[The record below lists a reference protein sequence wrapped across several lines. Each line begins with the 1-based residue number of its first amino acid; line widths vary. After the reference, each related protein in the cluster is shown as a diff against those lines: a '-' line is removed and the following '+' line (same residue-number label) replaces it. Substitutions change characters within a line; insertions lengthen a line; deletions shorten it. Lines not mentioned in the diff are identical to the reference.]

1 LLRRTL
7 ALTLAVPAV
16 ALTTAGLTPAS
27 AATVPTCH
35 GVAATVVGTAGDDT
49 LVGTNGPDVIV
60 GLGGNDHIR
69 GLRGNDLLCGGLG
82 ADELVG
88 GRGDDALHG
97 GLDQH
102 RHLAHGQVV
111 VKGDL
116 LDGGPGDDLLD
127 AQADYGHHA
136 PVKRLD
142 TVTYRRSPGPV
153 AVDLRAGTGRGE
165 GQDTIVRD
173 DRLQVVGSDFD
184 DQLAGSSRREFFL
197 GRGGDDRL
205 AGRGGAD
212 VLVDSTGDDTL
223 SGGPGSDFVIGFRGT
238 DTLAGNGGPDVLAGI
253 SRTSVTV
260 HGGRGSDY
268 VATRLAS
275 SESGVLDGGPG
286 RNQVSFETSFP
297 DDSVATVDR
306 AAGTAVA
313 QSGGTS
319 ATATFSN
326 FSGFGLF
333 GTGTWSYTGTGARD
347 FVQVSGGSLNASTLG
362 GDDVMVGD
370 QGDDTLDG
378 GDGTD
383 EAWGGK
389 GANTCLN
396 DEQGECNGHPQYRS
410 AAGRVLS
417 SSQDA
422 GFARGLPQVRRALA
436 RYAPDLLR

>member
-1 LLRRTL
+1 VLRHVL

-49 LVGTNGPDVIV
+49 LVGTDAADVIV
-60 GLGGNDHIR
+60 GLGGNDHLR

-97 GLDQH
+97 GLDVH
-102 RHLAHGQVV
+102 RHLGHGQVV
-111 VKGDL
+111 VRGDL

-127 AQADYGHHA
+127 AQADYGRRA
-136 PVKRLD
+136 MVRRPD
-142 TVTYRRSPGPV
+142 TVTYRSSPGPV
-153 AVDLRAGTGRGE
+153 GVDLRAGTGRGD
-165 GQDTIVRD
+165 GRDTIVRT
-173 DRLQVVGSDFD
+173 DRLQVVGSPFD
-184 DQLAGSSRREFFL
+184 DQLAGSSRPDVLL
-197 GRGGDDRL
+197 GRAGDDRL
-205 AGRGGAD
+205 AGRGGSDALID
-212 VLVDSTGDDTL
+212 TAGDDLL
-223 SGGPGSDFVIGFRGT
+223 SGGPGSDIELSNRGT
-238 DTLAGNGGPDVLAGI
+238 DTLTGERGRDILLGV
-253 SRTSVTV
+253 SRRPTTV
-260 HGGRGSDY
+260 KAGRGSDY
-268 VATRLAS
+268 VFAALAS
-275 SESGVLDGGPG
+275 KANGVLDGGPG
-286 RNQVSFETSFP
+286 HNGLTLDTPFP
-297 DDSVATVDR
+297 DDYDTTVDR

-313 QSGGTS
+313 QSGTTS
-319 ATATFSN
+319 ATTSFDNFSD
-326 FSGFGLF
+326 FTLSGFGTWTYV
-333 GTGTWSYTGTGARD
+333 GTDAPD
-347 FVQVSGGSLNASTLG
+347 IVQVSGGSLNASTLG

-378 GDGTD
+378 GNGTD

-396 DEQGECNGHPQYRS
+396 DEQGECNGYPQYRS